1 MGQTF
6 TLIDFSYIDPYVSY
20 IRGLLMTI
28 AGLLGFLIFLRG
40 ARWVKYYIY

>member
-20 IRGLLMTI
+20 IRGLLITI

-40 ARWVKYYIY
+40 AR